1 MKITPLTLTLLSPL
15 FNYARITNSGCI
27 TSDFIGD
34 IALTYA
40 LNRVLKLE
48 PFYDTYK
55 WQPEYEELSRLPFA
69 FTIGKPLSFRWTRI
83 YIRNTLFN
91 VDGGTYLDA
100 IENSGRKLF
109 KNFFKVQGI
118 QPEGRFSTYLL
129 SRDNFKLDFPIT
141 LRLGT
146 GRECLALLS
155 RDEIGSENEEIWLN
169 MYALKHIYNNDRRAL
184 EVLRGNYQFVFKLH
198 HYILVQN
205 VGLTEVQKI
214 FEGVFP

>member
-1 MKITPLTLTLLSPL
+1 MNIIPLTLTLLSPL
-15 FNYARITNSGCI
+15 FNYARITNGGCI
-27 TSDFIGD
+27 TSDFVGD
-34 IALTYA
+34 IALNYA

-55 WQPEYEELSRLPFA
+55 WQPDYKELSRLPFA
-69 FTIGKPLSFRWTRI
+69 FTVGKPISFRWTRI

-100 IENSGRKLF
+100 IETSGRKLF

-118 QPEGRFSTYLL
+118 QPGANFSTYLL
-129 SRDNFKLDFPIT
+129 SRNDFRLDLPIT

-155 RDEIGSENEEIWLN
+155 RTEPDSQNEEIWLN
-169 MYALKHIYNNDRRAL
+169 LYTLKHIYNNDRRAL

-205 VGLTEVQKI
+205 VNLEQTRTI